1 MFLLYI
7 MNFSFYCVKPDCLYR
22 IDILKKL
29 FRVFESSLKVD
40 PEESYYK
47 QVDPDDT
54 YALTYDNLVKMLAIQ
69 MRFR

>member
-1 MFLLYI
+1 MIALYR
-7 MNFSFYCVKPDCLYR
+7 MNFTFSVLNLIVCR
-22 IDILKKL
+22 TDILKKL
-29 FRVFESSLKVD
+29 FRVFESSLRVD
-40 PEESYYK
+40 PQESYYK